1 MHTLIVE
8 QEIVEDL
15 PAEVVNSSV
24 YMDQVG
30 QFFQKLQPDCVFT
43 ACEVGAAQRGRQ
55 AYL

>member
-15 PAEVVNSSV
+15 PAEVVNSSI

-43 ACEVGAAQRGRQ
+43 AGEVGADQRGRQ

>member
-15 PAEVVNSSV
+15 PAEVVNSSI

-30 QFFQKLQPDCVFT
+30 LISQKQQADFVFT
-43 ACEVGAAQRGRQ
+43 VGEVGAAQCGRQ

>member
-30 QFFQKLQPDCVFT
+30 QIFQKKQPDCVFT
-43 ACEVGAAQRGRQ
+43 ACEVGAAQCGRQ

>member
-8 QEIVEDL
+8 QEIVENL

-30 QFFQKLQPDCVFT
+30 QFFQKLQFDCVFT
-43 ACEVGAAQRGRQ
+43 ACEVGAAQCGRQ
-55 AYL
+55 PYL

>member
-8 QEIVEDL
+8 QEIVENL

-30 QFFQKLQPDCVFT
+30 LIFQKQQADCVFT
-43 ACEVGAAQRGRQ
+43 ACEVGAAQCCRQ
-55 AYL
+55 TYL

>member
-30 QFFQKLQPDCVFT
+30 LIFQKQQPDFVFT
-43 ACEVGAAQRGRQ
+43 AGEVGAAQCGRQ